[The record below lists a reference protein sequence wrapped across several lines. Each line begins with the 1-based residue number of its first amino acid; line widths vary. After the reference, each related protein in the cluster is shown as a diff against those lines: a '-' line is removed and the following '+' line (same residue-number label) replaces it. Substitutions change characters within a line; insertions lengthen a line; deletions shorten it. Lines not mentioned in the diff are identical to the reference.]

1 MPRTIDAV
9 VFDWGGT
16 LSVWADL
23 DLADMWRVA
32 ARHLDPAREEELT
45 QLLTDVEG
53 KSWARVRHDQ
63 RATTLA
69 ELLAEASTA
78 SGLDVAAAV
87 MEEAAAGHLD
97 AWAPHIEHTD
107 DAAPTLAAC
116 RSLNLRTG
124 LLSNTHW
131 PREFHE
137 RFLARDG
144 LDRLLDVRVYT
155 SELKRTKP
163 HPLAFKAVLD
173 ALDVPASRTVF
184 VGDRPYD
191 DIYGAQALGM
201 RAVLMAG
208 RPVDAYDAVKPDATI
223 TRLSELIGVLDE
235 WLDPRDPR
243 C

>member
-1 MPRTIDAV
+1 MGERIDAV

-16 LSVWADL
+16 LSAWADI
-23 DLADMWRVA
+23 DLADMWRLA
-32 ARHLDPAREEELT
+32 AQHLDPERADELT
-45 QLLTDVEG
+45 ALLTEVEA

-63 RATTLA
+63 KATTLA
-69 ELLAEASTA
+69 AILAEASEA
-78 SGLDVAAAV
+78 SGLDVASAV
-87 MEEAAAGHLD
+87 IEEAAAGHLES
-97 AWAPHIEHTD
+97 WAPHIVHTD

-116 RSLNLRTG
+116 KSLNLRTG

-144 LDRLLDVRVYT
+144 LDQFLDARIYT

-173 ALDVPASRTVF
+173 ALDVSAARTVF

-191 DIYGAQALGM
+191 DIFGAQSLGM
-201 RAVLMAG
+201 RTVLMGG
-208 RPVDAYDAVKPDATI
+208 RPVEAYEAVTPDATI
-223 TRLSELIGVLDE
+223 THLAELIGVLDE
-235 WLDPRDPR
+235 WADPENARR
-243 C
+243 

>member
-1 MPRTIDAV
+1 MAGAIEAV

-16 LSVWADL
+16 LSTWADI
-23 DLADMWRVA
+23 DLADMWRLA
-32 ARHLDPAREEELT
+32 ARHLDPAREDDLTEL
-45 QLLTDVEG
+45 LIAVEQR
-53 KSWARVRHDQ
+53 SWDRVRHDQ
-63 RATTLA
+63 KATTLA
-69 ELLAEASTA
+69 ALLAEATEA

-87 MEEAAAGHLD
+87 IEEAASGHLE
-97 AWAPHIEHTD
+97 AWSPHIVHAE

-116 RSLNLRTG
+116 RGLNLRTG

-144 LDRLLDVRVYT
+144 LDQLLDVRIYT

-191 DIYGAQALGM
+191 DIFGAQSLGM
-201 RAVLMAG
+201 RTVLMAG
-208 RPVDAYDAVKPDATI
+208 RPVDTYDAVKPDATI
-223 TRLSELIGVLDE
+223 STLSELIGVIDE

-243 C
+243 R